1 MKIVTVSVISF
12 VWTTLIEME
21 SEDQEIVVLPFRHS
35 QNFKQENV
43 EDRVKKLRPESGR
56 LLTQSDKPSLVTDV
70 G

>member
-1 MKIVTVSVISF
+1 
-12 VWTTLIEME
+12 ME

-43 EDRVKKLRPESGR
+43 EDRVKKLRPGSGR